1 MKNKKTITTYK
12 GFDKDLK
19 CRDFQYEI
27 GKKYTC
33 DDAIACETGFHACEN
48 PIDVFNYYSPAFNKF
63 HVVEQG
69 GKLSRHHEDSKVASS
84 YIKIGAEISIK
95 SMVDA
100 AFKFIFERCIKTN
113 EKHATGYRSAS
124 SATGYSSAASATG
137 DNSASSAT
145 GDNSASSATGY
156 RSASSAT
163 GNSSAASA
171 TGNSSAASAT
181 GCSSAASATG
191 DRSAASATG
200 YRSAASATGDN
211 SAASATGYNSI
222 SITNGSFSQS
232 SILDNKNI
240 KSINAIAMGSG
251 YKNQAA
257 ASLGNW
263 IVLVERDSNNKILY
277 IKSAK
282 VDNKKILANTFYELI
297 EGKFVKCD

>member
-69 GKLSRHHEDSKVASS
+69 GKLSRHQEDSKVASS

-95 SMVDA
+95 SMVDT

-113 EKHATGYRSAS
+113 EKHVTGY
-124 SATGYSSAASATG
+124 
-137 DNSASSAT
+137 
-145 GDNSASSATGY
+145 NSASSATGY

-163 GNSSAASA
+163 GDRSAS
-171 TGNSSAASAT
+171 
-181 GCSSAASATG
+181 SATG
-191 DRSAASATG
+191 DSSASSATG
-200 YRSAASATGDN
+200 EG
-211 SAASATGYNSI
+211 SI
-222 SITNGSFSQS
+222 STTNGNFSQS
-232 SILDNKNI
+232 SILDDKNI

-297 EGKFVKCD
+297 KGKFVKCD